1 MLGALATICFASTRQ
16 SKGTPMTAETD
27 LRIVKTLE
35 AVHASFEKLA
45 TEKHLSDITVA
56 ELCREARIGKKTF
69 YRHYPSLGSL
79 ANEYLEAFFE
89 AFLANTESLG
99 LPEQTNELIPQ
110 LVTYL
115 CTEGNA
121 NPVYE
126 CLVCGSNS
134 AELCHALINRLTE
147 LQRINTR
154 KFGRLS
160 AAEIS
165 LTLVFVANT
174 AITLYQQWVSEGKH
188 LSAKRLAE
196 LSRSLVSGEESLRK

>member
-1 MLGALATICFASTRQ
+1 MA
-16 SKGTPMTAETD
+16 AETD

-35 AVHASFEKLA
+35 AIHASFEKLA
-45 TEKHLSDITVA
+45 AEKPLSDISVA
-56 ELCREARIGKKTF
+56 ALCREARIGKKTF
-69 YRHYPSLGSL
+69 YRHFPSLNSL
-79 ANEYLEAFFE
+79 VNEYLKAFFE
-89 AFLANTESLG
+89 AFLAQTEGMG
-99 LPEQTNELIPQ
+99 LPDQTNELIPQ

-126 CLVCGSNS
+126 CLVCGTSS
-134 AELCHALINRLTE
+134 EELCHALVNRLTE

-165 LTLVFVANT
+165 LTLVFVTNT